1 MSLNRFQLIHNLFDH
16 IYFLQVSPVDGTVLR
31 FGELKGAGAMI
42 EQVKGFSY
50 SVFSLLGASPFLP
63 TTANGNVKE
72 ESSESIISSEKSKK
86 SWWRV
91 SLASPKVWDPT
102 SSR

>member
-1 MSLNRFQLIHNLFDH
+1 M
-16 IYFLQVSPVDGTVLR
+16 DGTVLR

-50 SVFSLLGASPFLP
+50 SVSSLLGTSSFLP
-63 TTANGNVKE
+63 MIVE
-72 ESSESIISSEKSKK
+72 EDMQEERIELESTSKGKNKK

-91 SLASPKVWDPT
+91 SLVSPKVWNPT
-102 SSR
+102 SAW

>member
-1 MSLNRFQLIHNLFDH
+1 M
-16 IYFLQVSPVDGTVLR
+16 DGKILR

-50 SVFSLLGASPFLP
+50 PVFSLLGASSLLP
-63 TTANGNVKE
+63 TTAHGNVQE
-72 ESSESIISSEKSKK
+72 ETSESIKPTEKSKK

-102 SSR
+102 SSW